1 MTIRSLVHNLP
12 KDPDNPGWIL
22 GWAVVQSAPW
32 RFMDIYASKEAADA
46 QAVLLG
52 EGFGVEYGSHEV
64 GTDNFVGGLTPP
76 SA

>member
-1 MTIRSLVHNLP
+1 MTIRSLVQNLP
-12 KDPDNPGWIL
+12 KDPDNPGWVL

-46 QAVLLG
+46 EAVLLG
-52 EGFGVEYGSHEV
+52 EGFAVEYGSHEV